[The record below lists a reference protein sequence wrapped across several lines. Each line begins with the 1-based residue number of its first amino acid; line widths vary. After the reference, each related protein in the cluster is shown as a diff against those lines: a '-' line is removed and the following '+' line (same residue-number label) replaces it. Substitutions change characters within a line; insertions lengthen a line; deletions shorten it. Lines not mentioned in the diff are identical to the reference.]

1 MLDTDVLLVRL
12 IGFRGNDFPVTR
24 LGCLCFPAL
33 PVAYGVA
40 GVARTPRMAMDATL
54 LVEGES
60 VSSEDESIVRSRID
74 IPLRDRNAQSEGN
87 EESGLE

>member
-1 MLDTDVLLVRL
+1 MLQT
-12 IGFRGNDFPVTR
+12 
-24 LGCLCFPAL
+24 
-33 PVAYGVA
+33 
-40 GVARTPRMAMDATL
+40 RMAMDTTL